1 MFSHVRL
8 FVTPWSAALQ
18 APVEGLLQARILDRV
33 AIPFSRGSFRLRD
46 QTYVSCISGIT
57 SGFFTI

>member
-46 QTYVSCISGIT
+46 QTYVSCISSIT